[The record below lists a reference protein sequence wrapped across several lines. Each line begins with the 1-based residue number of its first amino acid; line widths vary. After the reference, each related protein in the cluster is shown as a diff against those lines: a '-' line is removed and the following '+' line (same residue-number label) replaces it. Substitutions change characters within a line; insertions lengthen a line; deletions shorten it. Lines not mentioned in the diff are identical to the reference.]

1 MIQWKRSGGR
11 KLVSALLMAT
21 LIAGSSVTAFAA
33 SGQVATQQND
43 LYREIRVTESEAI
56 GEETDQEIHF
66 LPADQVDQEKWDN
79 AIVYEEAALDPLTV
93 QKNFT
98 WTVPPDNFVRS
109 TGFIKQKGGQIIVSC
124 YLYSQLNHRVGIR
137 RPDGSQLYVLGT
149 HQITKTFNC
158 ESTGTYYVFVENMGR
173 VDIKV
178 SGYYIR

>member
-1 MIQWKRSGGR
+1 M
-11 KLVSALLMAT
+11 
-21 LIAGSSVTAFAA
+21 
-33 SGQVATQQND
+33 
-43 LYREIRVTESEAI
+43 
-56 GEETDQEIHF
+56 
-66 LPADQVDQEKWDN
+66 DQEKWDN